1 MQILKFPFEFMAHL
15 EELREL
21 LNSPN
26 EISASRHRR
35 FTAGLTGLPSIY
47 GAIMKT
53 ANGLDKTGTS
63 ARRRRSL
70 SDEELG
76 IVQTLQNSSFRY
88 NCPCLFTSMVK
99 HFYITEDT
107 RLSSGQFPSIH
118 DSLRRYNSAARTQR
132 ALLPHIFK
140 VIKEA
145 INGLDETASEEPIRQ
160 RRSDDGLDVDNGE
173 DSGLE
178 NPVIERPGS
187 LGIIRENLESINSTL
202 TRRRRALDENEQRI
216 LNVTL
221 QSIENIDKLFTQLH
235 EVGRPAKSKINLVL
249 RETLRLWSQSRL
261 NDLVIEA
268 LEEADGHNHMAE
280 DNPGDDVTGRKDTVA
295 NNDGINATDDDDTW
309 F

>member
-1 MQILKFPFEFMAHL
+1 
-15 EELREL
+15 
-21 LNSPN
+21 
-26 EISASRHRR
+26 
-35 FTAGLTGLPSIY
+35 
-47 GAIMKT
+47 
-53 ANGLDKTGTS
+53 
-63 ARRRRSL
+63 
-70 SDEELG
+70 
-76 IVQTLQNSSFRY
+76 
-88 NCPCLFTSMVK
+88 MVK

-118 DSLRRYNSAARTQR
+118 DPLRRYNSAARTQR
-132 ALLPHIFK
+132 ALTDEQIKEAMSIGFWRLPHIFNA
-140 VIKEA
+140 VREA
-145 INGLDETASEEPIRQ
+145 INGLNETSSEPVRQ
-160 RRSDDGLDVDNGE
+160 QRSADNGLDVDNGE

-178 NPVIERPGS
+178 HPVIERPGT

-280 DNPGDDVTGRKDTVA
+280 DNPGDDVTGRKDTIA
-295 NNDGINATDDDDTW
+295 SNEGINTTDDDDMW